1 MPKTTIDGLTVRH
14 SQRPQVTTQPSQPHR
29 VVGGILVEPPKR
41 HQRKTQTNMDFL
53 GPVSG
58 FDEPMTDS
66 FEERDESDWSDL
78 LDGLESNKSDRKQ
91 LGLDDDSL
99 LTDEEPEP
107 VKKTSRR
114 ADRKAAKKA
123 KKPKKKHKVRR
134 AVLCTLLALVLI
146 GGGVVYFW
154 GDSIISRLTNGNSGL
169 FSTFMSMVSDTVPFK
184 TDANGRTNVLIF
196 GTEGYDMEGTV
207 GNKVHDGSQLT
218 DSIMVVSFDQDT
230 KDVAMISIPRDLKV
244 RMACG
249 AGKINEV
256 YQCNNNNGKNETA
269 GAEALMKQISE
280 VLGLDIQYWAHVNW
294 GSVTSIVDT
303 LGGITVTLDED
314 INDYYYTHIVI
325 KAGVPT
331 QLNGTGAV
339 ALARARHGTEH
350 GDFTRGT
357 SQQKIL
363 EGIVQKVMD
372 NGIDAMQAF
381 NLLNILGDNLR
392 SNFSSD
398 NIKAGVQLLSGFEI
412 ANMRQLSLLGYTGDA
427 AYLTTT
433 NIDGISFVVPL
444 AGVNN
449 YNSIHEYLQGQLT
462 SDPVK
467 RENADVVVFNA
478 TNGYGL
484 ANAERERLLE
494 TGFKVAS
501 VGDAAEGSCAAKYCV
516 YAVNEENPA
525 TKEALAQH
533 YGGEVLPASAIP
545 ANVWPGEADFLVLI
559 GSYE

>member
-1 MPKTTIDGLTVRH
+1 MPRTTIDGLTVRH
-14 SQRPQVTTQPSQPHR
+14 SQRSQVTMQPNQPRR
-29 VVGGILVEPPKR
+29 VVGGVLAEPQKR
-41 HQRKTQTNMDFL
+41 QRRTPQPGMDFL

-58 FDEPMTDS
+58 FDDPVATGS
-66 FEERDESDWSDL
+66 FEERDDSDWSDL
-78 LDGLESNKSDRKQ
+78 LDGVEGNKVNRKQ
-91 LGLDDDSL
+91 LGLEDDSL
-99 LTDEEPEP
+99 LLDEEPEP
-107 VKKTSRR
+107 AKKETRR
-114 ADRKAAKKA
+114 ASRKAA

-146 GGGVVYFW
+146 GGGVLYFW
-154 GDSIISRLTNGNSGL
+154 GDGIISRLTNGNSGL
-169 FSTFMSMVSDTVPFK
+169 FSTFMSMVSETVPFK

-196 GTEGYDMEGTV
+196 GTEGYDMDGTV
-207 GNKVHDGSQLT
+207 GNKIHDGSQLT
-218 DSIMVVSFDQDT
+218 DSIMVVSFDQET

-256 YQCNNNNGKNETA
+256 YQCYNDNGQDETA
-269 GAEALMKQISE
+269 GAEALMKQIGE
-280 VLGLDIQYWAHVNW
+280 ILGLEMQYWAHVNW

-331 QLNGTGAV
+331 ELNGIGAV

-372 NGIDAMQAF
+372 NGVDAMQAF

-398 NIKAGVQLLSGFEI
+398 NIKAGVQLLSGFDI

-427 AYLTTT
+427 AYLTTST
-433 NIDGISFVVPL
+433 IDGISFVVPL

-449 YNSIHEYLQGQLT
+449 YNSIHEYVQSKLT

-467 RENADVVVFNA
+467 RENAEIVVFNA

-484 ANAERERLLE
+484 ASAERERLLE
-494 TGFKVAS
+494 AGFNVVS
-501 VGDAAEGSCAAKYCV
+501 VGDAVEGSCAAQYCV

-525 TKEALAQH
+525 TKEALAAH
-533 YGGEVLPASAIP
+533 YGSEVLPASAIP
-545 ANVWPGEADFLVLI
+545 ANVWPGDVDFMVLI